1 MKFGK
6 HLEGRQLEL
15 PEYNGHFIN
24 YKALKK
30 LIKQLSVPAVSSYT
44 NSNDYMTLDETDE
57 SIRYQSLQENKASFF
72 FKLERELEKVN
83 EFYLEKEAD
92 LRMKFDL
99 LHSRYYEYKSKG
111 KLTSKKS
118 IAYRTI
124 RDGIKKFERD
134 LAQLEQFVELNRTG
148 FSKVLKKWD
157 KRSHSHAKDFYLAT
171 VVSVQPVFT
180 RNEVSKW
187 NDAVSSLLIELDELS
202 DNDDV
207 TGPNFYGPAGQIS
220 RTISRN
226 SESGPSMSNII
237 APKPETR
244 TSVSS
249 DKSTFLINFSQGAS
263 SNAHHYSTS
272 SSTAGLFD
280 IELEIESWYMEVLS
294 ISKLKDVE
302 PRKTHI
308 RTFVETKVQSF
319 VDSHLSATRIDKNLV
334 IRDSITKIFNLLL
347 ASSIDD
353 ESLEVFWKYGNE
365 YIDLTYSD
373 PDDDLV
379 FARHNMFHEA
389 ALCPHQPRTFVLL
402 AALYQYQNSIIQQEA
417 FRKLLNA
424 QDIHG
429 RMPLHYACELGKTN
443 FVSLLINTELIDN
456 IDLLD
461 NTSKTPLVLSI
472 INNHIE
478 VTKILI
484 AQGNVNLSPSLCEG
498 TKPQFHPLNV
508 ACSNKNY
515 EAAKVILEKGDIN
528 LSRLRDSQGLC
539 PLHIVAKMGGG
550 SELIKLLVSYGA
562 DPDEIDGFNKW
573 PPIFYA
579 IQEGHATTV
588 QVLLELGADVFMK
601 DQQNLSQVFYALWEG
616 HLSVLNVLLSY
627 AGNRKRYSAFPDRP
641 LAGSLRPSDPGELFS
656 DDQLSLNDS
665 LKDIPDFTLPPPII
679 PLRKYGHNFLE
690 RKIFVKLS
698 FKPGK
703 ESITLNKDDEM
714 MLSSPGRITLTSS
727 VSNIIPRNIILPI
740 QEEDEKDIVFQID
753 SLDTFDIDIEIYPSF
768 GTRLIAKTYALSDV
782 FHKAYESTC
791 NNHHLTL
798 PLFDTRLRNVGKF
811 DVDFEV
817 IFPYGGKS
825 LEVTKYETYWKS
837 TSGGGANNN
846 NTSLSTSLQSIVTAS
861 SLNGKYCTIGVIQLN
876 DGTLIAST
884 SLICH
889 AGDVP
894 LLFNDMNAKQLN
906 SMLDQQISD
915 IPANI
920 TSRLTLKTLL
930 RDRYVLFED
939 LLNNVDPQIQLNIKV
954 LFPTESEIQ
963 SIPMKVS
970 PRYNLNCFIETVLST
985 TFEHV
990 RKLRQMGSTRSIVF
1004 SSTNPR
1010 VCSILN
1016 WKQPNFP
1023 VLFDM
1028 NVISENSDGDLVKIT
1043 SNDLASMALDTK
1055 DIIYGDP
1062 GTMSIKDAV
1071 IFANNNNLLGMILPI
1086 NLLDITLQLVDQV
1099 LGHGLFLIGSTNGT
1113 ISEHEQ
1119 RDLGINGI
1127 QYKEELVIHENSE
1140 TADREANFI

>member
-57 SIRYQSLQENKASFF
+57 SIRYQSLQENRASFF

-83 EFYLEKEAD
+83 EFYIEKEAD
-92 LRMKFDL
+92 LRMKLDL
-99 LHSRYYEYKSKG
+99 LNSRYYEYKSKG
-111 KLTSKKS
+111 KLTSKSS

-134 LAQLEQFVELNRTG
+134 LAQLEQFVDLNRTG

-171 VVSVQPVFT
+171 VVSVQPIFT
-180 RNEVSKW
+180 RNEVSKC
-187 NDAVSSLLIELDELS
+187 NDAVSTMLIELDELS
-202 DNDDV
+202 DNEEA
-207 TGPNFYGPAGQIS
+207 GGANFYGSAGQVS

-226 SESGPSMSNII
+226 SDHSHSMTNIL

-244 TSVSS
+244 TSISS
-249 DKSTFLINFSQGAS
+249 DNSTLLVNFSQGS
-263 SNAHHYSTS
+263 SAGANHYSTS

-302 PRKTHI
+302 PRKAHI
-308 RTFVETKVQSF
+308 KTFVETKVQSF
-319 VDSHLSATRIDKNLV
+319 VESHLSSTRIDKNLV

-353 ESLEVFWKYGNE
+353 ESLEVFWKYGSDH
-365 YIDLTYSD
+365 IDLTYSD
-373 PDDDLV
+373 SDDDLV

-402 AALYQYQNSIIQQEA
+402 TALYQYQNSIIPRET

-429 RMPLHYACELGKTN
+429 KMPLHYACELGKTF
-443 FVSLLINTELIDN
+443 FVSLLLSVKLIDN
-456 IDLLD
+456 VDLLD
-461 NTSKTPLVLSI
+461 NASKTPLVLSI

-478 VTKILI
+478 TTKVLI
-484 AQGNVNLSPSLCEG
+484 SKGDVNLSPSLSEG
-498 TKPQFHPLNV
+498 EKPQFHPLNV
-508 ACSNKNY
+508 ACSYKNY
-515 EAAKVILEKGDIN
+515 EAAKIILEEGDVN
-528 LSRLRDSQGLC
+528 LSKLRDSQGLC
-539 PLHIVAKMGGG
+539 PLHIVAKRGGG

-562 DPDEIDGFNKW
+562 DPNEIDGFNKW

-588 QVLLELGADVFMK
+588 QVLLELGANVTLT
-601 DQQNLSQVFYALWEG
+601 DQKNLSQVFYALWEG
-616 HLSVLNVLLSY
+616 HLSVLNVLLGHVVN
-627 AGNRKRYSAFPDRP
+627 ANRKTKFPEGP
-641 LAGSLRPSDPGELFS
+641 LAGSLKPSDPSELFS

-690 RKIFVKLS
+690 RKVFVKLS
-698 FKPGK
+698 FKPEK
-703 ESITLNKDDEM
+703 ESITLNKDDETT
-714 MLSSPGRITLTSS
+714 LSSPGRITLTSS
-727 VSNIIPRNIILPI
+727 VSHIIPRNIILPI
-740 QEEDEKDIVFQID
+740 QEDDEKDIVFQID
-753 SLDTFDIDIEIYPSF
+753 SLDNFDIDIEIYPSF
-768 GTRLIAKTYALSDV
+768 GTRLIAKTYALSNV
-782 FHKAYESTC
+782 FHEAYESTC
-791 NNHHLTL
+791 NNKHITL

-811 DVDFEV
+811 DLDFEV
-817 IFPYGGKS
+817 IFPYGGNP

-846 NTSLSTSLQSIVTAS
+846 TALSNSLPSIVTTS
-861 SLNGKYCTIGVIQLN
+861 SLGGEYCSVGVIQLN
-876 DGTLIAST
+876 DGTLIASP
-884 SLICH
+884 SLICN

-894 LLFNDMNAKQLN
+894 LLFNDISVNQLN
-906 SMLDQQISD
+906 SMLKNQLTD

-920 TSRLTLKTLL
+920 ASKQVLKDLL
-930 RDRYVLFED
+930 RSRYMLFED
-939 LLNNVDPQIQLNIKV
+939 LLSRIDPRIQLNIKV
-954 LFPTESEIQ
+954 SFPTESEIQ
-963 SIPMKVS
+963 SIPVKVS
-970 PRYNLNCFIETVLST
+970 PRYNLNCFVETVLST
-985 TFEHV
+985 TFDHV
-990 RKLRQMGSTRSIVF
+990 RKLRQVGSTRAIVF

-1023 VLFDM
+1023 VLFDV
-1028 NVISENSDGDLVKIT
+1028 NVVAENAAGDFIKIT
-1043 SNDLASMALDTK
+1043 SNDLASMALDQSK
-1055 DIIYGDP
+1055 IIYGNA
-1062 GTMSIKDAV
+1062 GTMSIKEAV
-1071 IFANNNNLLGMILPI
+1071 TFANNNNLLGIILPI
-1086 NLLDITLQLVDQV
+1086 NLLNITLQLVDQV
-1099 LGHGLFLIGSTNGT
+1099 LAHGLFLIGSTKGT
-1113 ISEHEQ
+1113 VTEHEKHEL
-1119 RDLGINGI
+1119 DVNGI
-1127 QYKEELVIHENSE
+1127 QYNQELIIHESSE
-1140 TADREANFI
+1140 TAKNQAEFI